1 MVNMKKILIALCS
14 TVLFVTTAFAIDV
27 SVGGNVN
34 YIHAWLK
41 TKTNNDSV
49 GKRSNELL
57 GVNAFFDAQYLT
69 MNAGTVFTV
78 GKTTASYKV
87 GSVKAGPV
95 KVDLKQIFVHL
106 GLLGKYPF
114 SVGIAKIYPIAGFEF
129 DFNIS
134 ATRNSKDL
142 KKGKSA
148 EMKKG
153 FNRYYFSF
161 GAGSD
166 IYVMPKL
173 FIRPTALFGIRMNN
187 TVGGLGSKK
196 YILPAIKNQV
206 LKLILDSASAIHSKP
221 CIEPGCGNA

>member
-1 MVNMKKILIALCS
+1 MKKILITLCS
-14 TVLFVTTAFAIDV
+14 AVLFVTTAFAIDL

-41 TKTNNDSV
+41 TKPNNTST

-57 GVNAFFDAQYLT
+57 GINAFFDAQYLT

-78 GKTTASYKV
+78 GKTKASYKS
-87 GSVKAGPV
+87 GSVKTGPV

-106 GLLGKYPF
+106 GLFGKYPF

-134 ATRNSKDL
+134 ATHNNKDL

-148 EMKKG
+148 DMKKG

-173 FIRPTALFGIRMNN
+173 FIRPTALFGIRINN
-187 TVGGLGSKK
+187 TVAGIGSKK
-196 YILPAIKNQV
+196 
-206 LKLILDSASAIHSKP
+206 IH
-221 CIEPGCGNA
+221 IPGYKESSFKIDLGLGIGYTF